1 MSTSV
6 VSQNSALWSYEA
18 SDAAL
23 ANSPQLVVASAKF
36 VYQIEIDN
44 TANTG
49 AASYVKLYD
58 DNTSSSVT
66 VGTSV
71 PMAIFV
77 APAAT
82 KLSVTFPYGVG
93 TYFANGIVWA
103 CVTTAGTAG
112 TTSPTSSVIC
122 RMQYNAS

>member
-1 MSTSV
+1 LSTSV

-18 SDAAL
+18 SDSTL
-23 ANSPQLVVASAKF
+23 ANSPQLVVGSAMF
-36 VYQIEIDN
+36 VYQVEIDN
-44 TANTG
+44 TANTS

-58 DNTSSSVT
+58 DNGSSSVT

-71 PMAIFV
+71 PMAILV

-82 KLSVTFPYGVG
+82 KISITFPYGIG

-103 CVTTAGTAG
+103 CVAEPGTAG
-112 TTSPTSSVIC
+112 TTSPTSAVIAKI
-122 RMQYNAS
+122 MYNAS